1 VDRGNVLIERLEGQS
16 YLDRLKSTLPEL
28 PDQSR
33 ARLTKQYGI
42 SVTDVDTLL
51 GMDDVDG
58 QGIEYFEDVVTKSGN
73 KTGKRV
79 VNW

>member
-1 VDRGNVLIERLEGQS
+1 MEQLES
-16 YLDRLKSTLPEL
+16 SLPEL

-51 GMDDVDG
+51 GMDDVHG
-58 QGIEYFEDVVTKSGN
+58 GGIEYFEKVVKESGRKSG
-73 KTGKRV
+73 KRA